1 MAPKFDGVIEA
12 ARYAPDGS
20 LAMVR
25 AYVRRGATFSDY
37 LLIDRATLVERLK
50 QGRKFV
56 TGQRTNLMASTFE
69 TSKAVRLSGSKGAEV
84 ISTSAQ
90 TEHDLLEG
98 TPVF

>member
-1 MAPKFDGVIEA
+1 MAAKFDGVIEA
-12 ARYAPDGS
+12 ARYTPNGS

-37 LLIDRATLVERLK
+37 ILIDREALVERLK
-50 QGRKFV
+50 NGKKFV

-69 TSKAVRLSGSKGAEV
+69 TFKVVRLTGSKGQEV

-90 TEHDLLEG
+90 TERDLLEE